1 MRTKYQ
7 LRNVEVREE
16 GSGPAVV
23 LVHGYPLDGDMW
35 SDVSHRLAARF
46 RVLRPDLPS
55 RRDTPHP
62 PQPSMKEY
70 AGWIAAVIDG
80 AGGRAG
86 VAGFSMGG
94 YVLFELLRSRPE
106 TVAAA
111 AFVDTQASADDAAG
125 KQARNSAI
133 FTAREMGPSAVSDR
147 MVPKLLSAGG
157 RGRAELVARVRAIV
171 RRQNPNSIENDLLA
185 MRDRTDS
192 SATLASIGVPTL
204 VVVGAEDAIT
214 PPAKAEAIAK
224 GVPGADL
231 VAIPG
236 AGHLA
241 PMEKP
246 DEVADA
252 LSAFF
257 AKSLPAKA

>member
-1 MRTKYQ
+1 MRAKYQ
-7 LRNVEVREE
+7 TRNVAVREE
-16 GSGPAVV
+16 GAGPAVV

-35 SDVSHRLAARF
+35 SDVSRRLAPKF

-62 PQPSMKEY
+62 PRPSLAEY
-70 AGWIAAVIDG
+70 AAWIGAVIDA

-94 YVLFELLRSRPE
+94 YVLFELLRARPE

-111 AFVDTQASADDAAG
+111 AFVDTQAGADDAKG
-125 KQARNSAI
+125 REARNRAI

-157 RGRAELVARVRAIV
+157 RSRPDLVARVRAIV
-171 RRQNPNSIENDLLA
+171 RRQNPNSIENDLLG
-185 MRDRTDS
+185 MRDRADS
-192 SATLASIGVPTL
+192 TASLGSIRVPAL
-204 VVVGAEDAIT
+204 VVVGSEDAIT
-214 PPAKAEAIAK
+214 PPAKAEEIAK
-224 GVPGADL
+224 GIPGAAL

-236 AGHLA
+236 AGHLS
-241 PMEKP
+241 PMENP
-246 DEVADA
+246 DAVASA

-257 AKSLPAKA
+257 DKALR

>member
-7 LRNVEVREE
+7 FRNVEVREE

-35 SDVSHRLAARF
+35 TEVSARLAPKF

-62 PQPSMKEY
+62 SQPSMKEY
-70 AGWIAAVIDG
+70 AGWIAAVVDA

-86 VAGFSMGG
+86 LAGFSMGG
-94 YVLFELLRSRPE
+94 YVVFELLRNRPE
-106 TVAAA
+106 AVAAVA
-111 AFVDTQASADDAAG
+111 LLDTQAGADDDAG
-125 KQARNSAI
+125 RQARNTAI

-147 MVPKLLSAGG
+147 MIPKLLSAGG
-157 RGRAELVARVRAIV
+157 RKRADLVARVRAIV

-185 MRDRTDS
+185 MRDRADS
-192 SATLASIGVPTL
+192 IPSLGAITVPAL
-204 VVVGAEDAIT
+204 VVVGAEDSIT
-214 PPAKAEAIAK
+214 PPARAEAMAH
-224 GVPGADL
+224 
-231 VAIPG
+231 AIPG
-236 AGHLA
+236 AELVTIAGAGHLT

-246 DEVADA
+246 DEVAAA
-252 LSAFF
+252 LSGFFEKAFR
-257 AKSLPAKA
+257 

>member
-7 LRNVEVREE
+7 FRNVEVREE

-35 SDVSHRLAARF
+35 ADVSSRLAAKF

-62 PQPSMKEY
+62 SQPSMKEY

-80 AGGRAG
+80 VGGKAG

-94 YVLFELLRSRPE
+94 YVVFELLRNRPDA
-106 TVAAA
+106 VAAA
-111 AFVDTQASADDAAG
+111 AFVDTQAGADDEAG
-125 KQARNSAI
+125 RQARNTAI

-147 MVPKLLSAGG
+147 MIPKLLSA
-157 RGRAELVARVRAIV
+157 RGRTRADLVARVRAIV

-185 MRDRTDS
+185 MRDRADS
-192 SATLASIGVPTL
+192 TPSLAAISVPCL
-204 VVVGAEDAIT
+204 VVVGAEDSIA
-214 PPAKAEAIAK
+214 PPARAEAMARSI
-224 GVPGADL
+224 PGAEL
-231 VAIPG
+231 VRIEG
-236 AGHLA
+236 AGHLT
-241 PMEKP
+241 PMEEP
-246 DEVADA
+246 DAVAAA

-257 AKSLPAKA
+257 AKSLR

>member
-7 LRNVEVREE
+7 FRNVEVREE

-35 SDVSHRLAARF
+35 ADVSRHLSPKF

-62 PQPSMKEY
+62 SQPSIREY
-70 AGWIAAVIDG
+70 ASWIAAVIDA

-94 YVLFELLRSRPE
+94 YVLLELLRARPE

-111 AFVDTQASADDAAG
+111 AFVDTQAGADDAAG
-125 KQARNSAI
+125 RQARNRAI
-133 FTAREMGPSAVSDR
+133 FTAREMGPSAVSDG
-147 MVPKLLSAGG
+147 MIPKLLSAGS
-157 RGRAELVARVRAIV
+157 RGRPDLVARVRAIV

-185 MRDRTDS
+185 MRDRADS
-192 SATLASIGVPTL
+192 LPSLGAVSVPAL
-204 VVVGAEDAIT
+204 IVVGSEDAIT
-214 PPAKAEAIAK
+214 PPAKAAAMAQAI
-224 GVPGADL
+224 PGAAL
-231 VAIPG
+231 VSIPG
-236 AGHLA
+236 AGHLS

-246 DEVADA
+246 DEVAAA
-252 LSAFF
+252 LSGFF
-257 AKSLPAKA
+257 EKALR